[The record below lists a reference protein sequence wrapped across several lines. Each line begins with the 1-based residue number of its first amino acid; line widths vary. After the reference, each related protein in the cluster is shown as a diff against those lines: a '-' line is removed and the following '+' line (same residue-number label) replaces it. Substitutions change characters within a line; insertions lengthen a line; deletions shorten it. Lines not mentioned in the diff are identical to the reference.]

1 MKVVSTRAE
10 LIAICGNVGGSVGVV
25 PTMGALHGG
34 HLSLI
39 RAARHENDATIVTI
53 FVNPT
58 QFGPSEDFAAYP
70 RTLDADLALLQ
81 SEGVDVVFTP
91 TVNELYPPGFQTQI
105 DVAQV
110 SQGLEGERRPGHFQG
125 VATVVAKLFNLTR
138 PTRAY
143 FGQKDAQQ
151 VVVIRRMVADL
162 NSSVDVVV
170 IPTVREDDGTAMSSR
185 NRFLSD
191 EQRSVSPVIFRALQ
205 AAADR
210 YTAGERH
217 PVVLRNVIR
226 SLLSAEPLAE
236 IDYVSIADPRTLRE
250 LSQPV
255 DSPLLAS
262 VAVRFS
268 KTRLL
273 DNMLFPAVLND
284 RDGLSGTL
292 GAV

>member
-10 LIAICGNVGGSVGVV
+10 LIDIRANLGGSIGVV
-25 PTMGALHGG
+25 PTMGALHAG
-34 HLSLI
+34 HLTLI
-39 RAARHENDATIVTI
+39 GAARRENDATIATI

-70 RTLDADLALLQ
+70 RTLDTDLALLQ

-91 TVNELYPPGFQTQI
+91 TVSELYPPGFQTQI
-105 DVAQV
+105 DVTQV

-143 FGQKDAQQ
+143 LGQKDAQQ

-185 NRFLSD
+185 NRFLSV
-191 EQRSVSPVIFRALQ
+191 EQRSVSAVIFRALQ
-205 AAADR
+205 AASDR

-217 PVVLRNVIR
+217 PVVLRNVVR
-226 SLLSAEPLAE
+226 TVLSSEPLAE

-250 LSQPV
+250 LSHPV
-255 DSPLLAS
+255 ITPLLAS
-262 VAVRFS
+262 VAMRFS

-273 DNMLFPAVLND
+273 DNILLPSALND
-284 RDGLSGTL
+284 RDGLSRTL